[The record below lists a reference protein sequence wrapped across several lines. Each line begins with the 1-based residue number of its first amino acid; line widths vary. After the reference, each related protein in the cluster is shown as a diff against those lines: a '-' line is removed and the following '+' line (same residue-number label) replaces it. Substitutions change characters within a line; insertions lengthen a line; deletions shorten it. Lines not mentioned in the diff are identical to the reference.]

1 MGISLTEHCSS
12 VLTNG
17 FPVLN
22 LLKQRGKLVYYVY
35 KHELEGKE
43 NGHLWMFFSVLFDF
57 DSHELNLPINTQV

>member
-1 MGISLTEHCSS
+1 MGGSLTEQCSS

-22 LLKQRGKLVYYVY
+22 LLKQRDKLVYYVY

-43 NGHLWMFFSVLFDF
+43 NGHLWMFFTVLFDF
-57 DSHELNLPINTQV
+57 DSDELDLPRNTQV